1 MTVPQRSTSRPE
13 GPPRLDLVA
22 ESVLDMIG
30 NTPVV
35 DVSKLSPNPNVRIF
49 AKLEMQNPFGSVKDR
64 IAKAIVDDAEARGAL
79 RSGMTLVEATA
90 GNTGVGL
97 ARGEG
102 GGDMLVPFL
111 RVLAVFA
118 LLAVA
123 PLIFEVRSV
132 TELLRAGAGYFL
144 IAVTALGFQGVI
156 GRASRAQPG
165 APQVEGREVE
175 PWAWV

>member
-1 MTVPQRSTSRPE
+1 MKNDLLHHIGRTPLVPLSRIARGLPV
-13 GPPRLDLVA
+13 PVLVKC
-22 ESVLDMIG
+22 EHM
-30 NTPVV
+30 
-35 DVSKLSPNPNVRIF
+35 NPG
-49 AKLEMQNPFGSVKDR
+49 GSVKDR